1 MHVEVV
7 HGKTLTDFSLEQI
20 SQSFG
25 ATLALDRV
33 SITVDRGAVGLL
45 GVNGAGKTTLL
56 SAAAGGRKPSSGTV
70 RLDGVDLYGHAGRN
84 VRSRVALVPQHL
96 EIPPRLTAL
105 EAVTHLTWM
114 RGIPWRA
121 AHVRARDALEQ
132 VNLLARSGERVHRLS
147 GGMRRRLVLA
157 QALASDADVLLLDE
171 PTTGLDPQQRHEMLE
186 LVGSLGRTVLVSSHI
201 VEDIEALCD
210 RVVVLSRG
218 GVRFDGSVD
227 TLRGLSGDPT
237 SDRALESAF
246 LALIKDSA

>member
-1 MHVEVV
+1 MTE
-7 HGKTLTDFSLEQI
+7 FALEQL

-33 SITVDRGAVGLL
+33 SINVDRGAVGLL

-56 SAAAGGRKPSSGTV
+56 SAAAGARKPSSGTV
-70 RLDGVDLYGHAGRN
+70 RVDGVDLYGNVGRSL
-84 VRSRVALVPQHL
+84 RGRVALVPQHL

-114 RGIPWRA
+114 RGVSWRE
-121 AHVRARDALEQ
+121 AHLRARDALEQ
-132 VNLLARSGERVHRLS
+132 VNLRTRSGERVRSLS
-147 GGMRRRLVLA
+147 GGMRRRLALA

-171 PTTGLDPQQRHEMLE
+171 PTTGLDPVQRHEMLE
-186 LVGSLGRTVLVSSHI
+186 LVASLGLTVLVSSHI

-210 RVVVLSRG
+210 RVVVLHRG
-218 GVRFDGSVD
+218 SVRFDGSVVE
-227 TLRGLSGDPT
+227 LRGLSVDPE

-246 LALIKDSA
+246 VALIRDAA